1 MTRCLALPEIC
12 LFSAFPLHR
21 RSAFVDPSRGLVG
34 RWLAC
39 LMAAFLI
46 GFMVIGSASA
56 QPEDP
61 QKQIDAW
68 NTALEKMD
76 LAIDGDGLTD
86 ADFKRYKQDA
96 TEIVTGANALA
107 DALAPKV
114 AAATAQAEQLK
125 PTEATEAAESDAA
138 KDTRKQAEQQLADLA
153 GFQKQALAIATHGT
167 YTLSQISER
176 RRTRFTAAL
185 LERNSS
191 LIDPGL
197 WGDAATDVPG
207 IAGRTGNI
215 VGEWAGVVA
224 KRSDRSVIA
233 IFVGLLA
240 LIVTVLVPGRR
251 FLLSKLRRPT
261 ADQQPTAR
269 TKVMSAAAI
278 VAVNAFLP
286 LIVLTAAQSILKALD
301 LMPYRIDLLWTGAT
315 AAVVFFSLAFGI
327 SRALL
332 APTRSSWRLVALED
346 AVASRAF
353 HISVAIAALEAL
365 VIVHQSFAKV
375 TLASLSFVIALD
387 GVLSIAIAVLILAI
401 VRVLTRR
408 GEASEEEDGDE
419 AADDNY
425 GLSRIALSIAGL
437 TAGGAII
444 ANLMGYV
451 ALGRFVTTQTVWI
464 SVVISL
470 LYLLMK
476 VTDELTAASF
486 RRDGVVGSR
495 LITSVGIAPRSV
507 TQFGVLAN
515 GAAHLVLIGFAFL
528 AIVAQWGVDSSGL
541 FETIRQLFFG
551 FKIGSITISLSTMI
565 AGIAVFVIGL
575 VITRAVQNWLDTRF
589 LPTTRLD
596 SGLRNSIR
604 TTFGYLGTIFAGA
617 LAFGYAGLDLSNI
630 AIVAGALSVGIG
642 LGLQAIVNNFVSGLI
657 LLAERPIRAG
667 DWITVGAEEG
677 TVKRINVRATEIET
691 FDRATVIVPN
701 SSLITGVVKNMVL
714 RDRSGRIIVPVTVS
728 KLADAEQVKAILLET
743 AKSHNLVLRYPEPIV
758 LFLNFGEKALDFEL
772 RCYLADIATGATV
785 RSDLRFAILS
795 RLKEEGVALPG

>member
-1 MTRCLALPEIC
+1 MMRLVAQPEIC
-12 LFSAFPLHR
+12 LFSAASLSR
-21 RSAFVDPSRGLVG
+21 RSAFVDTPRGVVG
-34 RWLAC
+34 
-39 LMAAFLI
+39 AFLRLFVAVCLL
-46 GFMVIGSASA
+46 GLLAVGSAWA
-56 QPEDP
+56 QPDDP
-61 QKQIDAW
+61 QKQINSW

-76 LAIDGDGLTD
+76 VAIEGEGLTD
-86 ADFKRYKQDA
+86 ADFKRFKQD
-96 TEIVTGANALA
+96 TTDIVTAANALA

-114 AAATAQAEQLK
+114 EAATAQVEQLK
-125 PTEATEAAESDAA
+125 PTGTADAAESDAA
-138 KDTRKQAEQQLADLA
+138 KENRQQAEQQLADLA
-153 GFQKQALAIATHGT
+153 GFQKQALAVATHGS
-167 YTLSQISER
+167 YTLSQIGER

-197 WGDAATDVPG
+197 WGDAATDVPS
-207 IAGRTGNI
+207 IVGRSGSI

-224 KRSDRSVIA
+224 NRSDRSVIA
-233 IFVGLLA
+233 IFVSLLA
-240 LIVTVLVPGRR
+240 LIITVLVPGRR

-261 ADQQPTAR
+261 AEHQPTMR

-286 LIVLTAAQSILKALD
+286 LIVLMGAQSILKALD

-315 AAVVFFSLAFGI
+315 AAIVFFSLAFGV

-332 APTRSSWRLVALED
+332 APTRSTWRLVALDD
-346 AVASRAF
+346 AVATRAF
-353 HISVAIAALEAL
+353 HFSVAIAAIEAM

-375 TLASLSFVIALD
+375 TLASLQFVIALD
-387 GVLSIAIAVLILAI
+387 GILSIVIAVLII
-401 VRVLTRR
+401 GMVRVLTRR
-408 GEASEEEDGDE
+408 GSPEDEEPDD
-419 AADDNY
+419 AADEEY
-425 GLSRIALSIAGL
+425 GLKRIALMVAGL
-437 TAGGAII
+437 SAGIAII
-444 ANLMGYV
+444 ADLMGYV
-451 ALGRFVTTQTVWI
+451 ALGRFITTQTVWI

-476 VTDELTAASF
+476 LTDELTAASF
-486 RRDGVVGSR
+486 RRDGAVGSR
-495 LITSVGIAPRSV
+495 LISSVGFAPRSV
-507 TQFGVLAN
+507 TQAGVLAN

-551 FKIGSITISLSTMI
+551 FKIGSITISLSTLS
-565 AGIAVFVIGL
+565 AGIVVFVIGL
-575 VITRAVQNWLDTRF
+575 IITRTIQGWLDTRF

-604 TTFGYLGTIFAGA
+604 TSVGYVGMIFAA
-617 LAFGYAGLDLSNI
+617 TLAFGYAGLDLSNI

-701 SSLITGVVKNMVL
+701 SSLITGIVKNMVL
-714 RDRSGRIIVPVTVS
+714 RDRSGRIVVPVTVS

-743 AKSHNLVLRYPEPIV
+743 AKSHALVLRYPEPIV

-795 RLKEEGVALPG
+795 RLKEAGVALPG

>member
-1 MTRCLALPEIC
+1 MRQ
-12 LFSAFPLHR
+12 HG
-21 RSAFVDPSRGLVG
+21 GLVSLLCVIVLG
-34 RWLAC
+34 FF
-39 LMAAFLI
+39 MIGAAW
-46 GFMVIGSASA
+46 A

-61 QKQIDAW
+61 QKQIDVW
-68 NTALEKMD
+68 NGTLERID
-76 LAIDGDGLTD
+76 LAIDRDGATD
-86 ADFKRYKQDA
+86 ADFKRFKQEA
-96 TEIVTGANALA
+96 TDIVAAANEFAE
-107 DALAPKV
+107 ALAPKV
-114 AAATAQAEQLK
+114 AAATAQFEQLK
-125 PTEATEAAESDAA
+125 PTASTEAAESEAA
-138 KDTRKQAEQQLADLA
+138 KENRQQAEQQLADLA
-153 GFQKQALAIATHGT
+153 GFQKQALAVATHGA
-167 YTLSQISER
+167 YTLSEIGER

-197 WGDAATDVPG
+197 WGDAATDVPS
-207 IAGRTGNI
+207 ILGRTGS
-215 VGEWAGVVA
+215 VAGEWTSVVA
-224 KRSDRSVIA
+224 NRSDRSVVA
-233 IFVGLLA
+233 IIVSLLA
-240 LIVTVLVPGRR
+240 LIITVLVPGRR

-261 ADQQPTAR
+261 ADHQPTMR

-286 LIVLTAAQSILKALD
+286 LIVLTGVRSVLNALD
-301 LMPYRIDLLWTGAT
+301 LMPYRVDLLWSGAT
-315 AAVVFFSLAFGI
+315 AAIVFFSLAFGV

-332 APTRSSWRLVALED
+332 APTRSTWRLVALD
-346 AVASRAF
+346 DTVATRAF
-353 HISVAIAALEAL
+353 HYSVAIAALEAL

-375 TLASLSFVIALD
+375 TLASLQFVIALD
-387 GVLSIAIAVLILAI
+387 GILSIAIAVLII
-401 VRVLTRR
+401 GMVRVLTKRVPP
-408 GEASEEEDGDE
+408 SEEEGDDP
-419 AADDNY
+419 ADEEY
-425 GLSRIALSIAGL
+425 GLGRIAQMVAGL
-437 TAGGAII
+437 AAGSAII
-444 ANLMGYV
+444 ASLMGYV
-451 ALGRFVTTQTVWI
+451 ALGRFLTTQTVWI
-464 SVVISL
+464 SVVVSL

-486 RRDGVVGSR
+486 QRDGVVGSR
-495 LITSVGIAPRSV
+495 LISSVGFAPRSV
-507 TQFGVLAN
+507 TQAGVLAN

-528 AIVAQWGVDSSGL
+528 AVVAQWGVDSSGL

-551 FKIGSITISLSTMI
+551 FKIGSITISLSTLV
-565 AGIAVFVIGL
+565 AGIVVFVVGL
-575 VITRAVQNWLDTRF
+575 VITRTVQNWLDTRF

-604 TTFGYLGTIFAGA
+604 TSVGYVGMIFAA
-617 LAFGYAGLDLSNI
+617 TLAFGYAGLDLSNI

-728 KLADAEQVKAILLET
+728 KLADAEQVKTILLEI
-743 AKSHNLVLRYPEPIV
+743 AKSHSLVLRYPEPIV
-758 LFLNFGEKALDFEL
+758 LFLNFGEKSLDFEL
-772 RCYLADIATGATV
+772 RCYLADIAAGATV
-785 RSDLRFAILS
+785 RSDLRFSILS

>member
-1 MTRCLALPEIC
+1 MMRYIALLEIC
-12 LFSAFPLHR
+12 LFSAA
-21 RSAFVDPSRGLVG
+21 SPSRRPASVDTLRGAV
-34 RWLAC
+34 
-39 LMAAFLI
+39 AAFLRLVVAAWLF
-46 GFMVIGSASA
+46 GVLAAGSAWA

-61 QKQIDAW
+61 QKQINAW
-68 NTALEKMD
+68 NMSLEKMD
-76 LAIDGDGLTD
+76 AAIDGDGLTD
-86 ADFKRYKQDA
+86 ADFKRFKQD
-96 TEIVTGANALA
+96 TTDIVTAANALA

-114 AAATAQAEQLK
+114 EAATAQVDQLK
-125 PTEATEAAESDAA
+125 PTGAADATESDAA
-138 KDTRKQAEQQLADLA
+138 KENRQQAEQQLADLA
-153 GFQKQALAIATHGT
+153 GFQKQALAVATHGS
-167 YTLSQISER
+167 YTISQISER

-197 WGDAATDVPG
+197 WGDAATDVPA
-207 IAGRTGNI
+207 IAGRSGS
-215 VGEWAGVVA
+215 VVSEWATVIA
-224 KRSDRSVIA
+224 NRSDRSVIA
-233 IFVGLLA
+233 IFVSLLA
-240 LIVTVLVPGRR
+240 LIVMVLVPGRR

-261 ADQQPTAR
+261 ADQQPTMR

-286 LIVLTAAQSILKALD
+286 LIVLTGVQSILKALD
-301 LMPYRIDLLWTGAT
+301 LMPYRIDLLWTATT
-315 AAVVFFSLAFGI
+315 AAVVFFSLAFGV

-332 APTRSSWRLVALED
+332 APTRSTWRMVDLDD
-346 AVASRAF
+346 AVSTRAF

-365 VIVHQSFAKV
+365 VVVHQSFAKV
-375 TLASLSFVIALD
+375 TLASLQFVIALD
-387 GVLSIAIAVLILAI
+387 GVLSIAIAVLII
-401 VRVLTRR
+401 SMVRVLTRR
-408 GEASEEEDGDE
+408 GSPEDEENDDPADED
-419 AADDNY
+419 Y
-425 GLSRIALSIAGL
+425 GLGRIALIIAGL
-437 TAGGAII
+437 SAGIAII
-444 ANLMGYV
+444 ANVMGYV
-451 ALGRFVTTQTVWI
+451 ALGRFITTQTVWI
-464 SVVISL
+464 TVVISL

-476 VTDELTAASF
+476 LTDEITAASF

-495 LITSVGIAPRSV
+495 LIGSVGFAPRSV
-507 TQFGVLAN
+507 TQAGVLAN
-515 GAAHLVLIGFAFL
+515 GVAHLVLISFACL

-551 FKIGSITISLSTMI
+551 FKIGSITISLSTLV
-565 AGIAVFVIGL
+565 AGIAVFIVGL
-575 VITRAVQNWLDTRF
+575 VITRSIQNWLDTRF

-604 TTFGYLGTIFAGA
+604 TSFGYVGMIFAA
-617 LAFGYAGLDLSNI
+617 TLAFGYAGLDLSNI

-714 RDRSGRIIVPVTVS
+714 RDRSGRVVVPVTVS
-728 KLADAEQVKAILLET
+728 KLADAEQVKAILLDC
-743 AKSHNLVLRYPEPIV
+743 AKGHSLVLRYPEPIV
-758 LFLNFGEKALDFEL
+758 LFLNFGEKSLDFEL

-795 RLKEEGVALPG
+795 KLKEADVALPG

>member
-1 MTRCLALPEIC
+1 MTRIVACPEIC
-12 LFSAFPLHR
+12 LFSAAALHR
-21 RSAFVDPSRGLVG
+21 PSAYPVASR
-34 RWLAC
+34 AC
-39 LMAAFLI
+39 LAALLRLAVAAFLLAVLAI
-46 GFMVIGSASA
+46 GLAWA
-56 QPEDP
+56 QPDDP

-68 NTALEKMD
+68 NATLERID
-76 LAIDGDGLTD
+76 LAIDQPGVTD
-86 ADFKRYKQDA
+86 ADFRRYKQDA
-96 TEIVTGANALA
+96 TDIVLAANAFA
-107 DALAPKV
+107 DTLTPKV
-114 AAATAQAEQLK
+114 EAATAQFEQLK
-125 PTEATEAAESDAA
+125 PTETTEAAESEAA
-138 KDTRKQAEQQLADLA
+138 KANRQQAQQQLADLA
-153 GFQKQALAIATHGT
+153 GFQKQALAVATHGS
-167 YTLSQISER
+167 YTLSQIGER

-197 WGDAATDVPG
+197 WGDAATDVPS
-207 IAGRTGNI
+207 IVGRSGSV

-224 KRSDRSVIA
+224 NRSDRSVIA
-233 IFVGLLA
+233 IFVSLLA
-240 LIVTVLVPGRR
+240 LIIMVLVPGRR

-261 ADQQPTAR
+261 ADQQPTMR

-286 LIVLTAAQSILKALD
+286 LIVLTAVQSILKALD
-301 LMPYRIDLLWTGAT
+301 LMPYRIDLVWTGAT
-315 AAVVFFSLAFGI
+315 AAIVFFSLAFGV

-332 APTRSSWRLVALED
+332 APTRSTWRLVALDD
-346 AVASRAF
+346 AVATRAF
-353 HISVAIAALEAL
+353 HLSVAIAALEAL

-375 TLASLSFVIALD
+375 TLASLQFVIALD
-387 GVLSIAIAVLILAI
+387 GILSIVIAILVIGM

-408 GEASEEEDGDE
+408 NTPDEEETDDPADE
-419 AADDNY
+419 EY
-425 GLSRIALSIAGL
+425 GLGRLALLVAGL
-437 TAGGAII
+437 SAGAAII

-451 ALGRFVTTQTVWI
+451 ALGRFLTTQTVWVA
-464 SVVISL
+464 VVISL

-476 VTDELTAASF
+476 LTDELTAASF

-495 LITSVGIAPRSV
+495 LISSVGFAPRSV
-507 TQFGVLAN
+507 TQAGVLAN

-551 FKIGSITISLSTMI
+551 FKIGSITISLSTLV
-565 AGIAVFVIGL
+565 AGIAVFIVGL
-575 VITRAVQNWLDTRF
+575 VVTRSIQNWLDTRF

-604 TTFGYLGTIFAGA
+604 TTFGYVGMIFAA
-617 LAFGYAGLDLSNI
+617 TLAFGYAGLDLSNI

-714 RDRSGRIIVPVTVS
+714 RDRSGRIILPVTVS
-728 KLADAEQVKAILLET
+728 KLSDAEAVKTILLET
-743 AKSHNLVLRYPEPIV
+743 AKDHSLVLRYPEPIV
-758 LFLNFGEKALDFEL
+758 LFLNFGEKSLDFEL

-785 RSDLRFAILS
+785 RSDLRFTILS
-795 RLKEEGVALPG
+795 RLKEAGVALPG